1 MDFIQLTDS
10 LEFNNDLTITD
21 KICEIY
27 LLK

>member
-10 LEFNNDLTITD
+10 LKFNNDLTITD